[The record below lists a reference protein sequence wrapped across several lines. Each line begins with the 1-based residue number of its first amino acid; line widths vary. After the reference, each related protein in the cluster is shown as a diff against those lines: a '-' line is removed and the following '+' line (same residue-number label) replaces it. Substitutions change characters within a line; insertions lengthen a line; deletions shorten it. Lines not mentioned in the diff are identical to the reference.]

1 MKKKERKKGFDP
13 YLDRQKEDIFPSL
26 NFFQSFSVTI
36 EERRE
41 GERKRKIRERVWAE
55 DESGPSSVKKAF
67 RKLETRT

>member
-1 MKKKERKKGFDP
+1 MKKEKRKKGFDTYP

-41 GERKRKIRERVWAE
+41 GEKTEDTREFGRKMRAGQVW
-55 DESGPSSVKKAF
+55 
-67 RKLETRT
+67 

>member
-41 GERKRKIRERVWAE
+41 GEKNERYEREFGRKMRAGQVR
-55 DESGPSSVKKAF
+55 
-67 RKLETRT
+67 